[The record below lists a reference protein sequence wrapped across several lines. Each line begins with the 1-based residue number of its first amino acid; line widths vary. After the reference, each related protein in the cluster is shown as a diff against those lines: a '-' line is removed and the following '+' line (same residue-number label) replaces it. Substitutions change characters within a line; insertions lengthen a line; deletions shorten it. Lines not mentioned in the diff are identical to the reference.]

1 MTKLIE
7 GIYDLNI
14 EKDLLNNIFK
24 TDINIIQGSV
34 QETQNFYNY
43 VKQLKINKYEFKNLP
58 DKIFIQTANIHN
70 EGVCIKNYL
79 KSLYDE
85 IEIKLLKIFD
95 ILNNYSKIENKMF
108 NVRVDGDV
116 LFEGTI
122 PQINIVVFSG
132 SNSLNKLITIIM
144 AAETLKPETIKQFD
158 DYNMFYN
165 ISLFNIGYS
174 KEKMKLLE
182 NHLKSL
188 NNLRKLDI
196 FKPLMRIDTKEKDYI
211 LKNWSYEFTEDEL
224 KFILELNRQQGV
236 I

>member
-1 MTKLIE
+1 
-7 GIYDLNI
+7 
-14 EKDLLNNIFK
+14 
-24 TDINIIQGSV
+24 
-34 QETQNFYNY
+34 
-43 VKQLKINKYEFKNLP
+43 
-58 DKIFIQTANIHN
+58 
-70 EGVCIKNYL
+70 
-79 KSLYDE
+79 
-85 IEIKLLKIFD
+85 
-95 ILNNYSKIENKMF
+95 MF